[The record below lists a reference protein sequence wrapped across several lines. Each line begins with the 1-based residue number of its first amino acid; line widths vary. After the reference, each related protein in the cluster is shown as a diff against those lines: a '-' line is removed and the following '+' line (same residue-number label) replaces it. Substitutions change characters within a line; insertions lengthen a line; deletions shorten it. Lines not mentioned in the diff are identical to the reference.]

1 MTADREGSP
10 PSIPGFTYLRDLGAG
25 GYSRVYLYEQHM
37 PQREVAVKVM
47 DCGVSGGPYSSFES
61 EANLM
66 ARVSSHPAILSIYG
80 AGAAA
85 DGRLFLVMEYCPPPQ
100 LSMVLRRGP
109 LSVADALSTTIQIA
123 GAVESAHR
131 VGIVH
136 RDIKPANILFT
147 AYRRPVLSDFGI
159 SAMSGPRGDSDEN
172 DALRGMSVPWAPP
185 EQLVGSHMADP
196 ASDIYSLAATAYA
209 MLTGR
214 SPFEIPDASDS
225 VYELSRRII
234 KNPLPPL
241 GRQDLP
247 PSLYRVLS
255 VAMAKDPARR
265 YPTALAFARALQQV
279 EAELGLPMTAVDL
292 FHTAADTEVVP
303 DADDLIE
310 DTNATR
316 LGVFEP
322 VAEAAMHSPAVD
334 IHAEADG
341 EQENGTRRSRLL
353 IGALAAVVTVVAVTA
368 ALVSSRMSEQNRPAA
383 TFATLAP
390 APSADPLGVSVTPPR
405 GLSGALSEDGS
416 TVTFTWEA
424 PTDDWEGSY
433 LFREDVPGDSDAAMQ
448 STQQTSVQLP
458 ARPDNTCIEV
468 YSVRS
473 DGRTSGAA
481 TACVRTPAQDG
492 AAVG

>member
-1 MTADREGSP
+1 MNLDREESP

-47 DCGVSGGPYSSFES
+47 DCGVGGGPAARFES

-80 AGAAA
+80 AGTSA

-100 LSMVLRRGP
+100 LSSALRRGP
-109 LSVADALSTTIQIA
+109 LSVAEALRTTIQIA

-159 SAMSGPRGDSDEN
+159 SAMSGPRDE
-172 DALRGMSVPWAPP
+172 AAELRGMSVPWAPP
-185 EQLVGSHMADP
+185 EQLVGSHTAEP
-196 ASDIYSLAATAYA
+196 TSDIYSLAATTYA

-225 VYELSRRII
+225 VYEMSRRII
-234 KNPLPPL
+234 KDPLPPL
-241 GRQDLP
+241 GRQDAP
-247 PSLYRVLS
+247 PSLYRVLA
-255 VAMAKDPARR
+255 VAMSKDPARR
-265 YPTALAFARALQQV
+265 YPSALAFARALQQV
-279 EAELGLPMTAVDL
+279 EAELDLPMTAVDL
-292 FHTAADTEVVP
+292 FH
-303 DADDLIE
+303 DAGEPEYAGDLDDGPTG
-310 DTNATR
+310 DSNATR

-322 VAEAAMHSPAVD
+322 VAEPVAHRTVNIPDDTAEVD
-334 IHAEADG
+334 T
-341 EQENGTRRSRLL
+341 GTPRSRVL
-353 IGALAAVVTVVAVTA
+353 IGALAVLVTVGVVVTAVVT
-368 ALVSSRMSEQNRPAA
+368 SRISQQNRPVA

-390 APSADPLGVSVTPPR
+390 ANSANPLGSSVAPPR
-405 GLSGALSEDGS
+405 NLSGSVSEDGT
-416 TVTFTWEA
+416 TVTFSWEA
-424 PTDDWEGSY
+424 PEGDWDGSF
-433 LFREDVPGDSDAAMQ
+433 LFREDVAGQSDSEMH
-448 STQQTSVQLP
+448 STRGTTAQLP
-458 ARPDNTCIEV
+458 ARSGSTCVEV

-473 DGRTSGAA
+473 DGRTSAPVS
-481 TACVRTPAQDG
+481 ACVPVD
-492 AAVG
+492 